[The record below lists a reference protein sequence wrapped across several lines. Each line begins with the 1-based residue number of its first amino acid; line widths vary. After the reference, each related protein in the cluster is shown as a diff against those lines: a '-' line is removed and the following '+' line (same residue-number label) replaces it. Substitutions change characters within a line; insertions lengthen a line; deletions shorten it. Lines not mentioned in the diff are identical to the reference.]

1 MLNRICF
8 EKDLHRSHDLHIRT
22 ISEMRPHLEIAEP
35 PLYEFLIARKKK
47 EQMKE
52 KREFEV
58 KLENDVLLRKI
69 SSVFQREDEFSIILL
84 FCYLY
89 IKVLFYV

>member
-1 MLNRICF
+1 MNRGIPMLNRICF
-8 EKDLHRSHDLHIRT
+8 EKDLHKSHDLHVRT
-22 ISEMRPHLEIAEP
+22 ISEMKPFIEITKP
-35 PLYEFLIARKKK
+35 PSYEFLIARKKK

-69 SSVFQREDEFSIILL
+69 SSVFQREDEFSMILFKIL
-84 FCYLY
+84 
-89 IKVLFYV
+89 